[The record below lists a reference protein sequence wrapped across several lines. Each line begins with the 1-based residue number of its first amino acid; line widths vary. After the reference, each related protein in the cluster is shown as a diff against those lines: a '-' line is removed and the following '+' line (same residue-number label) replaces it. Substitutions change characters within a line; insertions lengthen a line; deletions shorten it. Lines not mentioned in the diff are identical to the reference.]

1 MSAPPVRCV
10 AFDVMGTLLHDPYR
24 EALAA
29 GTGGMDLEELRR
41 RRGPGLHARLERGG
55 ISEAEYWRRHREAG
69 IPVDAAAFHAA
80 RRAGYRWLDGMREL
94 VADVRARCRVV
105 GATNYPS
112 WIAELEEG
120 ILADHLEAVHAS
132 HELGVRKPAAGY
144 YRALLRRL
152 ELPAD
157 RVLLVDDRDDNVRG
171 ARSCG
176 LRALTTTSAPRLREG
191 LRSVGVP
198 V

>member
-1 MSAPPVRCV
+1 MTTRSVRCV

-41 RRGPGLHARLERGG
+41 RRGPGLHAQLERGE
-55 ISEAEYWRRHREAG
+55 ISEEEYWRRHREAG
-69 IPVDAAAFHAA
+69 IPVDPAAFHVA
-80 RRAGYRWLDGMREL
+80 RRAGYRWIDGMRTL

-120 ILADHLEAVHAS
+120 LLGDCLDAVHAS

-152 ELPAD
+152 ELPAH
-157 RVLLVDDRDDNVRG
+157 RVVLVDDRDENVRG
-171 ARSCG
+171 ARRCG
-176 LRALTTTSAPRLREG
+176 LRAVTTMLAPQLREE